1 MIGSIVTVKI
11 DRPSGSRHPEYKDMI
26 YPINYGYIEGITAP
40 DGEWQDA
47 YIIGIDESLAEFT
60 GEVIAVIRRNDD
72 AEEKWVVAPKGQTF
86 SAEYIK
92 SQVEFQERF
101 FDYEIR
107 I

>member
-1 MIGSIVTVKI
+1 MIGSVVTVKI

-47 YIIGIDESLAEFT
+47 YIIGVDEPLNEFE
-60 GEVIAVIRRNDD
+60 GVVIAVIHRNDD

-86 SAEYIK
+86 SIEYIK

-101 FDYEIR
+101 FDCEIR